1 MNKLFNKQRVQRLH
15 PLSFLFLIISFM
27 GVLSCTEKYVE
38 ELPEDVSSL
47 NEKRTDPANSNN
59 ANATSQAE
67 AAKAYG
73 TTRPVNRSKEAQQ
86 LFDYLCSIYGKK
98 ILSGAMANVN
108 WNINEAQWVYKHTGR
123 WPAINCFDFIHHPF
137 SWPGS
142 WIDYS
147 NTQVVEDWHN
157 AGGIVAAMWH
167 WNVLANNKKDYSFNY
182 GYDSNQT
189 TFDVRKIFD
198 PQSAEYKQMIKDID
212 QIAGYLKKLKDK
224 GIPVLWRP
232 LHEAGGQWF
241 WWGKDAAA
249 CCELWRIMY
258 QRFEDAGLDNLIWM
272 WTHAAAWMQPFSEGM
287 KWYPGDEYVDIVGFD
302 LYNVSNA
309 NECNT
314 NYFQWLSNQC
324 PDKLVAITECG
335 NIASISSQWNA
346 GAKWLF
352 FMPWYDYGRTNNPN
366 SDAFNDTSH
375 GSANIDWWKSAW
387 SCDEVL
393 SRDQI
398 DMIPLSI
405 RVPSI

>member
-1 MNKLFNKQRVQRLH
+1 MNMLFNKQRVQRLH

-59 ANATSQAE
+59 ADATSQAE

-108 WNINEAQWVYKHTGR
+108 WNINEAQWVYEHTGR

-167 WNVLANNKKDYSFNY
+167 WNVLANNKEDYSFYY
-182 GYDSNQT
+182 GNDSNQT

-309 NECNT
+309 YECNT

-335 NIASISSQWNA
+335 NIPSIASQWNA

-352 FMPWYDYGRTNNPN
+352 FMPWYDYGRTNNPHSN
-366 SDAFNDTSH
+366 EFKKTDH

-387 SCDEVL
+387 NCDEVL
-393 SRDQI
+393 SRDQV

>member
-1 MNKLFNKQRVQRLH
+1 MH

-59 ANATSQAE
+59 AEATSQAE

-108 WNINEAQWVYKHTGR
+108 WNINEAQWVYEHTGR

-167 WNVLANNKKDYSFNY
+167 WNVPANNGRDYAFYAGSKDNET
-182 GYDSNQT
+182 N
-189 TFDVRKIFD
+189 FDVRKIFD

-309 NECNT
+309 YECNT

-352 FMPWYDYGRTNNPN
+352 FMPWYDYGRTNDPESNEFKKTEH
-366 SDAFNDTSH
+366 S
-375 GSANIDWWKSAW
+375 SADINWWKSAW
-387 SCDEVL
+387 NCDEVL
-393 SRDQI
+393 SRDQV

>member
-1 MNKLFNKQRVQRLH
+1 MNMLFNKQRVQRWH

-47 NEKRTDPANSNN
+47 NEKRNDPANSNN
-59 ANATSQAE
+59 ADATSQAE

-108 WNINEAQWVYKHTGR
+108 WNINEAQWVYEHTGR

-167 WNVLANNKKDYSFNY
+167 WNVLANNKEDYSFYY
-182 GYDSNQT
+182 GTDSNQT

-198 PQSAEYKQMIKDID
+198 EQSAEYKQMIKDID

-309 NECNT
+309 YECNT

-387 SCDEVL
+387 NCDEVL
-393 SRDQI
+393 SRDQV